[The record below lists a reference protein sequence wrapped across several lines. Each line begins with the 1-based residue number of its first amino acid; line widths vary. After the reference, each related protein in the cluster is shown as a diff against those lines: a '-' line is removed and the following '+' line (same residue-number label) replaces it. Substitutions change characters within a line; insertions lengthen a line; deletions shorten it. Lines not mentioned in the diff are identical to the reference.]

1 MWIFLHRGFSWNSK
15 QKKSHLLECVVNDLV
30 DAEVSH
36 PEDNRAGHE
45 LSLVGLGWRG
55 VE

>member
-1 MWIFLHRGFSWNSK
+1 MDFLTSRI
-15 QKKSHLLECVVNDLV
+15 QLEEAKKSHLLECVFNDLV

-36 PEDNRAGHE
+36 PEDNGAGHE

-55 VE
+55 IE

>member
-1 MWIFLHRGFSWNSK
+1 MDFLTWRTQLEFK
-15 QKKSHLLECVVNDLV
+15 AKKNHLLECVVNDLV

-55 VE
+55 IE